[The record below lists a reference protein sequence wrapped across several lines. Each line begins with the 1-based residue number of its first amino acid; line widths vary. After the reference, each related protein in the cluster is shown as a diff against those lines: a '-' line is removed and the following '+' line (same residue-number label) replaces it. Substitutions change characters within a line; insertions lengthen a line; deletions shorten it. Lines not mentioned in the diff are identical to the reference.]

1 MPEVAVMKP
10 GWRMF
15 GTFFRARRAAVVGVL
30 ALSAVESLPALMS
43 GLVLAQA
50 LDRGFLVGRQLV
62 GLGWLGVL
70 AALLIVRAGV
80 TRALLPRLGALVEP
94 LRDALVSAVVTQTL
108 RRAAAGTVPPDGASV
123 ARLTGQVETVRSL
136 VSALLRSIR
145 QLSVSLVMALIG
157 LAALA
162 PPVVLIAG
170 LPITIALAACA
181 SVLRP
186 LSIAQRQMLIAEERI
201 AREAGGALTGLRDL
215 VACGARPWAG
225 ARMDALIAQWEVAVR
240 RVAWISAA
248 NKLIVLAGRKLPVLD
263 TLAAAPVLLTDYG
276 LTAGALVGAVGC
288 LLTSVDPA
296 MRSMAQ
302 TLGSWGVELGAVLHR
317 LGEEPGDGGATSGV
331 PSRPARAG
339 LTAVASSAHVG
350 RCAANPP
357 RDLPADH
364 SLSMERVTFAYGPGA
379 APVIRDLSLDVPHSS
394 LPAIVGPSGI
404 GKSTIADLLAGLAV
418 PDGGHVRLGS
428 VDLGELDGHFLREHI
443 ALIPQEAYV
452 FTGTPRENLIYLR
465 PEATERDLLRPPQQ

>member
-15 GTFFRARRAAVVGVL
+15 GRFFRARRAAVVGVL

-108 RRAAAGTVPPDGASV
+108 RRAAAGTVPLDGASV

-181 SVLRP
+181 SVLHP

-248 NKLIVLAGRKLPVLD
+248 NKLIVLAGGKLPVLG

-302 TLGSWGVELGAVLHR
+302 TLGSWGGVWNS
-317 LGEEPGDGGATSGV
+317 EPSCTDWERSPAMAARH
-331 PSRPARAG
+331 PACPPARREP
-339 LTAVASSAHVG
+339 ASPLSPA
-350 RCAANPP
+350 P
-357 RDLPADH
+357 RTWADVPRTH
-364 SLSMERVTFAYGPGA
+364 RVTCPLTTVC
-379 APVIRDLSLDVPHSS
+379 PW
-394 LPAIVGPSGI
+394 
-404 GKSTIADLLAGLAV
+404 
-418 PDGGHVRLGS
+418 S
-428 VDLGELDGHFLREHI
+428 V
-443 ALIPQEAYV
+443 
-452 FTGTPRENLIYLR
+452 
-465 PEATERDLLRPPQQ
+465 